1 MQKVDIIAVGHLKEK
16 YLKDAEN
23 EYRKRLSSLCRLN
36 ITEIEPE
43 RLPDSPKESE
53 ISAALEREA
62 DRIFAALPQ
71 HCFAVPLCIE
81 GDMADSVGLSQRS
94 SANLPS
100 VEKAGSA
107 LSSAALTVCP
117 NA

>member
-53 ISAALEREA
+53 ISAALERA
-62 DRIFAALPQ
+62 YLPHCLSTALRYP
-71 HCFAVPLCIE
+71 
-81 GDMADSVGLSQRS
+81 SVSRAIWQTVSVSQRS